1 MIAIICAIM
10 AGVTIVLSR
19 TVNGYLGQRI
29 GVYQSTFF
37 NYFTGLLL
45 SIVVLLWMG
54 IPTVGYDLTLFCE
67 HPTFMIGGIIGVFNI
82 LILNLIV
89 SKISPIQLTLICF
102 IAQLTT
108 GIILDY
114 YIYDIFSINKLI
126 GCFIVI
132 MGLFMYQ
139 RADKNSHF

>member
-1 MIAIICAIM
+1 MIAIIFAIM

-54 IPTVGYDLTLFCE
+54 ISTVEYDFTLFYKQ
-67 HPTFMIGGIIGVFNI
+67 PTLMIGGIIGVFNI

-89 SKISPIQLTLICF
+89 SKISPIQLTLVCF

>member
-54 IPTVGYDLTLFCE
+54 ISTVEYDFTLFYKQ
-67 HPTFMIGGIIGVFNI
+67 PTLMIGGIIGVFNI

-89 SKISPIQLTLICF
+89 SKISPVQLTLICF